1 MNAYGTRS
9 RANTTTT
16 DQNMNTQE
24 LAKNTTEVDVNAA
37 AAADVDKLIT
47 NATVQLEP
55 PAPYTKREVKFA
67 RDLLQFQLSEHIKR
81 VIARFESET
90 GAKVTGIA
98 YNPYTTADTPVA
110 LTVYHNDEYVF

>member
-1 MNAYGTRS
+1 
-9 RANTTTT
+9 
-16 DQNMNTQE
+16 MNTQE

-37 AAADVDKLIT
+37 AAAAAADVNKLIT
-47 NATVQLEP
+47 NATVQAEP

-98 YNPYTTADTPVA
+98 YNSYTTADTPVA